1 MKDIKLVTMGSQ
13 ILTSE
18 EKILDKEVPEFYD
31 DVKDYIYYHR
41 KLITEDDIKDYEI
54 FSAVLESD
62 DKFED
67 IYNMTK
73 TVASNPNIYMIV
85 YNFRNVKAG
94 VYKRMI
100 ETLDT
105 LYNYGFDSD
114 YLYDPNFH
122 LTLSRDPDKVP
133 VKEEEESK

>member
-1 MKDIKLVTMGSQ
+1 MKDIKLITMGSQ
-13 ILTSE
+13 IPTSE
-18 EKILDKEVPEFYD
+18 EKILDKEASEFYE
-31 DVKDYIYYHR
+31 DVNSYMYYE
-41 KLITEDDIKDYEI
+41 KLTEDKIKNYWI